1 MQRNRSD
8 IILPAIVIIVVS
20 TLLAIVQTV
29 PDKPL
34 LLAERLFRFGGWLQV
49 ALVTAYAGFLA
60 FQMQFRERR
69 ERYRVFSW
77 LIFSIVFYSQLI
89 LGIGVDSLFLMTGKL
104 HLPIPAIILAGPI
117 YRFSSWFM
125 VILFFST
132 LLLTGPAWCSQL
144 CYFGAFDAVAA
155 RGKKKNGKAKFWL
168 KPMVL
173 IVIVAVAFTLRVLN
187 SSGETATLLGILFG
201 ISGLSIVIFISRKRG
216 YMYHCTHF
224 CPIGTIVNNVK
235 KISPFRYGINDN
247 CTKCNRCIKSCSY
260 FALSKEGLANGAI
273 GRTCTY
279 CGDCITS
286 CRHDAF
292 EYRFPG
298 LTPLA
303 AERLWIILTVS
314 LHALFIAIARV

>member
-1 MQRNRSD
+1 MQINRSD
-8 IILPAIVIIVVS
+8 IILPAIVITVVS

-34 LLAERLFRFGGWLQV
+34 LLAERLFRFGGWLQIAIV
-49 ALVTAYAGFLA
+49 AAYAGFLS
-60 FQMQFRERR
+60 FHMQFREKR
-69 ERYRVFSW
+69 EHYRVLSW

-104 HLPIPAIILAGPI
+104 HLPFPAIILAGPV
-117 YRFSSWFM
+117 YRFSSWYM
-125 VILFFST
+125 IILFFST
-132 LLLTGPAWCSQL
+132 VLLTGPAWCSHL

-155 RGKKKNGKAKFWL
+155 RVKKRRGEASFWL
-168 KPMVL
+168 KPVVLTL
-173 IVIVAVAFTLRVLN
+173 IVAIAFILRVLKG
-187 SSGETATLLGILFG
+187 SGETATLLGILLG
-201 ISGLSIVIFISRKRG
+201 VIGLSIVIFISRRRG

-224 CPIGTIVNNVK
+224 CPIGTIVNSIK
-235 KISPFRYGINDN
+235 KISPFRYRINDN

-260 FALSKEGLANGAI
+260 FALSKEGLANGVI

-292 EYRFPG
+292 EYRFLG
-298 LTPLA
+298 LSAVA